1 MSIDNF
7 TLYFLTGFARNSK
20 VIDLVQRENI
30 WVSIP
35 SNYKDIIESIL
46 NENESWREE
55 FSVFIDMEQYFTD
68 HFKWEEDFVVSLE
81 KTLNILGKRISYNLQ
96 TDNLEFCFS
105 KEELA
110 LLSSETNNKELSQI
124 MDHFVTLIQ
133 NSEYTRD
140 YRKSINRLNKSIS
153 KQKKLFGI
161 SDKL

>member
-55 FSVFIDMEQYFTD
+55 FSV
-68 HFKWEEDFVVSLE
+68 L
-81 KTLNILGKRISYNLQ
+81 
-96 TDNLEFCFS
+96 
-105 KEELA
+105 
-110 LLSSETNNKELSQI
+110 
-124 MDHFVTLIQ
+124 
-133 NSEYTRD
+133 
-140 YRKSINRLNKSIS
+140 
-153 KQKKLFGI
+153 
-161 SDKL
+161 